1 MAASLKKASA
11 LIGNTRTL
19 VLTATAG
26 IQTII
31 IGGTISNIDATE
43 AYHGVTVE
51 VQALDSNYTVL
62 VKNAPVSVGG
72 SLILPKFVLGPG
84 EKIYMTAD
92 AASFIQ
98 AYVSYVEKT

>member
-11 LIGNTRTL
+11 NIGTTRTL
-19 VLTATAG
+19 VMTATAG

-31 IGGTISNIDATE
+31 IGGTVSNTDATE

-51 VQALDSNYTVL
+51 VQALDSSYAVL

-84 EKIYMTAD
+84 EKLYMTTD
-92 AASFIQ
+92 TVSVVQ